1 MMRCLSSCFVA
12 REGKDAQGKS
22 TKAPPSSLKKVHIST
37 DMSLETGENS
47 PPRNSSSTKP
57 KGLYGYVDERV
68 GRSYTHTHHIY
79 RQAFLKLESGFL
91 LCYSS
96 GLAGSPCKMLP
107 LHICMVRP
115 LKRSLFRVICATQFS
130 LTFRAKDVAEMREW
144 VAEIQNG
151 IGEALSAQAAPS
163 SCSGKNLLAR
173 LRMAHTANRSC
184 ADCGA
189 SDPTWVSVTLGAL
202 ICIEC
207 SGVHRSL
214 GSHISKVRSF
224 ELDHWDNKEEIAKI
238 ENISNFDVNTDL
250 EAIKPVGRDKPTAD
264 SDRESRERWIL
275 DKYVHRKFVKRSAAS
290 RPATPIQSPI
300 PSVKFEGEEKMRP
313 TTPVDLA
320 LKLPPGFSAGETI
333 RPRTPECT
341 PTSHIGSNVFAKKMP
356 YGNQS
361 LMPPTTA
368 RRGSL
373 PGFAALKPNTT
384 TPGAPMP
391 YSSRATARRNSTFH
405 HRNM

>member
-1 MMRCLSSCFVA
+1 M
-12 REGKDAQGKS
+12 
-22 TKAPPSSLKKVHIST
+22 P
-37 DMSLETGENS
+37 LENGESS
-47 PPRNSSSTKP
+47 PPRNSVSTKP

-68 GRSYTHTHHIY
+68 GRNYMHTHHVY

-163 SCSGKNLLAR
+163 SCSGKNVLAR

-189 SDPTWVSVTLGAL
+189 SDPTWVSVSLGAL

-224 ELDHWDNKEEIAKI
+224 ELDHWDNKEEISKI
-238 ENISNFDVNTDL
+238 ENISNYDVNSEL
-250 EAIKPVGRDKPTAD
+250 EAIKPVGREKPTSD

-275 DKYVHRKFVKRSAAS
+275 DKYVHRKFVKKSVAS
-290 RPATPIQSPI
+290 RPATPIQSPLPTSSTI
-300 PSVKFEGEEKMRP
+300 REGKGEGEEMRP
-313 TTPVDLA
+313 DLA
-320 LKLPPGFSAGETI
+320 LKLPPGFGGAEML

-356 YGNQS
+356 YGNAS
-361 LMPPTTA
+361 LMPPTG

-373 PGFAALKPNTT
+373 GLLPAA
-384 TPGAPMP
+384 GAPPMP
-391 YSSRATARRNSTFH
+391 YSARATARRNSTFH